1 MAHAHHDHQH
11 SGHHHGHQHASGHN
25 HAPGDFGWAFAV
37 GTALNLLFVV
47 IEAASGFLANSM
59 ALLAD
64 AGHNLSDVFALLL
77 AWTANS
83 LARRAPTPRY
93 TYGLGSS
100 SILAALANAVI
111 LLVAVGAIAVEA
123 VQRFG
128 RPEPVAGFTV
138 MVVAGVGIVING
150 ATAWMFARGRKSDLN
165 VRGAYLHMVA
175 DAAVSLGVVL
185 AGLAI
190 LLTGWTWLD
199 PLVSLAIAGVIVWGT
214 WGLLRDSV
222 NMALHA
228 VPAGIDPRAVRLHLE
243 QVPGVA
249 SIHDL
254 HIWPMST
261 TETALTC
268 HLVMPQGSPGDAFL
282 AAVARSLH
290 DRFGISHA
298 TLQVEK
304 GESACALEPD
314 HVV

>member
-1 MAHAHHDHQH
+1 MAHDHHDHQH
-11 SGHHHGHQHASGHN
+11 SGHHRGHQHASGHS

-47 IEAASGFLANSM
+47 IETASGFLANSM

-64 AGHNLSDVFALLL
+64 AGHNLSDVFALLI

-150 ATAWMFARGRKSDLN
+150 VTAWMFARGRKSDLN

-222 NMALHA
+222 NMALHG

>member
-1 MAHAHHDHQH
+1 MGHAHHNHRH
-11 SGHHHGHQHASGHN
+11 SGADHGHRHGPGHS
-25 HAPGDFGWAFAV
+25 HAPNNFGWAFAA

-47 IEAASGFLANSM
+47 IEAAYGILANSM

-64 AGHNLSDVFALLL
+64 AGHNLSDVFALLI
-77 AWTANS
+77 AWAASS
-83 LARRAPTPRY
+83 LTRRAPTPRY

-128 RPEPVAGFTV
+128 RPEPVAGVTV
-138 MVVAGVGIVING
+138 MVVAGVGIAINA
-150 ATAWMFARGRKSDLN
+150 ATAWMFARGRQSDLN

-185 AGLAI
+185 AGLAM

-199 PLVSLAIAGVIVWGT
+199 PLVSLAIAGIIVWGT

-228 VPAGIDPRAVRLHLE
+228 VPAGIDPAAVRLHLE
-243 QVPGVA
+243 QVSGVA

-268 HLVMPQGSPGDAFL
+268 HLVMPHGSPGDAFL
-282 AAVARSLH
+282 AAVAKSLH

-304 GESACALEPD
+304 GESECALQPD